1 MSLSVPEAIDMKITL
16 ALLLCLTVF
25 LISCGDKPKASTSDS
40 APSHATGRAETR
52 GLEAA
57 GAVGYDGAAIR
68 HEVDNALNKT
78 DVQNAETRKAMDQ
91 INAK

>member
-1 MSLSVPEAIDMKITL
+1 MKRTL

-25 LISCGDKPKASTSDS
+25 LISCGDKPKAPTSDS
-40 APSHATGRAETR
+40 APPQATGRDETR

-68 HEVDNALNKT
+68 RQVDNALNKT